1 MKERKERHTDRYG
14 DGAAR
19 MIAVCA
25 VMTALLLAVQCALS
39 FVSGVELVTAFLL
52 VFCYVFGAKYGMVTA
67 TAFSLLRN
75 FIFGFAPDV
84 IALYLIYFNAF
95 ALVFGAMGK
104 RRGHM
109 AEYVCPALVLLL
121 AAGALTAAIVGLPV
135 SPLMAA
141 RLEVM
146 LWALFAVLVALFVGS
161 VVLLALGGKARIG
174 REAAVLASLAAFCT
188 VCFTLLSD
196 VITPLFYGWS
206 MDVAIGYFYTGFF
219 AMVPQTLCAAVSV
232 TLLFYPLE
240 RAFFMVLPP
249 VRKKRLEALL
259 RARMARK
266 RGGAEQIPPSNDGR
280 TQKDMV

>member
-19 MIAVCA
+19 MVAVCA

-39 FVSGVELVTAFLL
+39 FVAGVELVTAFLL

-84 IALYLIYFNAF
+84 IVLYLIYFNAF

-104 RRGHM
+104 RRGHW

-121 AAGALTAAIVGLPV
+121 AAGALALAILGLPV

-146 LWALFAVLVALFVGS
+146 LWALFAVLLALFVGS
-161 VVLLALGGKARIG
+161 VVLLFLGGRVRIG
-174 REAAVLASLAAFCT
+174 HEVAVLASLAAFCT

>member
-1 MKERKERHTDRYG
+1 MKGRRQRAGGLGES
-14 DGAAR
+14 AAR
-19 MIAVCA
+19 MVAVCA
-25 VMTALLLAVQCALS
+25 VMTALLLAVQCALYL
-39 FVSGVELVTAFLL
+39 VAGVELVTAFLL

-104 RRGHM
+104 RRGHW

-121 AAGALTAAIVGLPV
+121 AAGALALAILGLPV

-240 RAFFMVLPP
+240 RAFCMALPP
-249 VRKKRLEALL
+249 AQKKRREALF
-259 RARMARK
+259 RARTARK

>member
-1 MKERKERHTDRYG
+1 MV
-14 DGAAR
+14 
-19 MIAVCA
+19 AVCA

-39 FVSGVELVTAFLL
+39 FVAGVELVTAFLL

-75 FIFGFAPDV
+75 FFFGFAPDV
-84 IALYLIYFNAF
+84 IVLYLIYFNAF

-104 RRGHM
+104 RRGHW

-121 AAGALTAAIVGLPV
+121 AAGALALAILGLPV

-146 LWALFAVLVALFVGS
+146 LWALFAVLLALFVGS
-161 VVLLALGGKARIG
+161 VVLLFLGGRVRIG

>member
-1 MKERKERHTDRYG
+1 MKKRKERHTDRYG

-19 MIAVCA
+19 MVAVCA

-39 FVSGVELVTAFLL
+39 FVAGVELVTAFLL

-104 RRGHM
+104 RRGHW

-121 AAGALTAAIVGLPV
+121 AAGALALAILGLPV

-146 LWALFAVLVALFVGS
+146 LWALFAVLLALFVGS
-161 VVLLALGGKARIG
+161 VVLLFLGGRVRIG

-206 MDVAIGYFYTGFF
+206 IDVAIGYFYTGFF

-266 RGGAEQIPPSNDGR
+266 RGGAEQIPPLNDGR

>member
-1 MKERKERHTDRYG
+1 MMERKERHTDRYG

-19 MIAVCA
+19 MVAVCA

-39 FVSGVELVTAFLL
+39 FVAGVELVTAFLL

-104 RRGHM
+104 RRGHW

-121 AAGALTAAIVGLPV
+121 AAGALALAILGLPV

-146 LWALFAVLVALFVGS
+146 LWALFAVLLALFVGS
-161 VVLLALGGKARIG
+161 VVLLFLGGRVRIG

-206 MDVAIGYFYTGFF
+206 IDVAIGYFYTGFLE
-219 AMVPQTLCAAVSV
+219 MVPQTLCAAVSV

>member
-19 MIAVCA
+19 MVAVCA

-39 FVSGVELVTAFLL
+39 FVAGVELVTAFLL

-104 RRGHM
+104 RRGHW

-121 AAGALTAAIVGLPV
+121 AAGALALAILGLPV

-146 LWALFAVLVALFVGS
+146 LWALFAVLLALFVGS
-161 VVLLALGGKARIG
+161 VVLLALGGRVRIG

-206 MDVAIGYFYTGFF
+206 IDVAIGYFYTGFF

>member
-19 MIAVCA
+19 MVAVCA

-39 FVSGVELVTAFLL
+39 LVAGVELVTAFLL

-259 RARMARK
+259 RARTARK

>member
-1 MKERKERHTDRYG
+1 MMERKERHTDRYG

-19 MIAVCA
+19 MVAVCA

-39 FVSGVELVTAFLL
+39 FVAGVELVTAFLL

-84 IALYLIYFNAF
+84 IALYLIYFNGF

-104 RRGHM
+104 RRGHW

-121 AAGALTAAIVGLPV
+121 AAGALALAILGLPV

-146 LWALFAVLVALFVGS
+146 LWALFAVLLALFVGS
-161 VVLLALGGKARIG
+161 VVLLILGGRVRIG

>member
-1 MKERKERHTDRYG
+1 MKGRRQRAGGLGES
-14 DGAAR
+14 AAR
-19 MIAVCA
+19 MVAVCA

-39 FVSGVELVTAFLL
+39 FVAGVELVTAFLL
-52 VFCYVFGAKYGMVTA
+52 VFCYVFGAKYGMITA

-84 IALYLIYFNAF
+84 IVLYLIYFNAF
-95 ALVFGAMGK
+95 ALLFGAMGK
-104 RRGHM
+104 RRGHV

-121 AAGALTAAIVGLPV
+121 AAGTLALAIHGLPV

-161 VVLLALGGKARIG
+161 VVLFLGDRARIG

-232 TLLFYPLE
+232 ALLFYPLD
-240 RAFFMVLPP
+240 RAFSMALSPAQ
-249 VRKKRLEALL
+249 KKRREALF
-259 RARMARK
+259 RARTARK

>member
-1 MKERKERHTDRYG
+1 MKKRKERHTDRYG

-19 MIAVCA
+19 MVAVCA

-39 FVSGVELVTAFLL
+39 FVAGVELVTAFLL

-75 FIFGFAPDV
+75 FFFGFAPDV
-84 IALYLIYFNAF
+84 IVLYLIYFNAF

-104 RRGHM
+104 RRGHW

-121 AAGALTAAIVGLPV
+121 AAGALALAILGLPV

-146 LWALFAVLVALFVGS
+146 LWALFAVLLALFVGS
-161 VVLLALGGKARIG
+161 VVLLFLGGRVRIG

>member
-1 MKERKERHTDRYG
+1 MRR
-14 DGAAR
+14 
-19 MIAVCA
+19 
-25 VMTALLLAVQCALS
+25 LAVQCALS
-39 FVSGVELVTAFLL
+39 FVAGVELVTAFLL

-84 IALYLIYFNAF
+84 IVLYLIYFNAF
-95 ALVFGAMGK
+95 ALLFGAMGK
-104 RRGHM
+104 RRSRI

-121 AAGALTAAIVGLPV
+121 AAGALALAILGLPV

-161 VVLLALGGKARIG
+161 VVLLALGGRARIG

-219 AMVPQTLCAAVSV
+219 A
-232 TLLFYPLE
+232 
-240 RAFFMVLPP
+240 RA
-249 VRKKRLEALL
+249 ALL
-259 RARMARK
+259 SSGARFLHGTFARAEKAAR
-266 RGGAEQIPPSNDGR
+266 GALQGAYGKKKGR
-280 TQKDMV
+280 SGTNPALK

>member
-1 MKERKERHTDRYG
+1 MV
-14 DGAAR
+14 
-19 MIAVCA
+19 AVCA

-52 VFCYVFGAKYGMVTA
+52 VFCYVFGAKYGMITA

-95 ALVFGAMGK
+95 ALLFGAMGK
-104 RRGHM
+104 RRSRI

-146 LWALFAVLVALFVGS
+146 LWALFAVLLALFVGS
-161 VVLLALGGKARIG
+161 VVLLFLGGRVRIG

-206 MDVAIGYFYTGFF
+206 IDVAIGYFYTGFF

-259 RARMARK
+259 RARMVRK

>member
-1 MKERKERHTDRYG
+1 MV
-14 DGAAR
+14 
-19 MIAVCA
+19 AVCA

-39 FVSGVELVTAFLL
+39 LVAGVELVTAFLL
-52 VFCYVFGAKYGMVTA
+52 VFCYVFGAKYGMITA

-84 IALYLIYFNAF
+84 IVLYLIYFNAF
-95 ALVFGAMGK
+95 ALLFGAMGK
-104 RRGHM
+104 RRGHF
-109 AEYVCPALVLLL
+109 AEYACPALVLLL
-121 AAGALTAAIVGLPV
+121 AAGTLAAAIVGLPV

-141 RLEVM
+141 RLNIM
-146 LWALFAVLVALFVGS
+146 LWALFAVLSALFVGS
-161 VVLLALGGKARIG
+161 VVLLFLGGKARIG
-174 REAAVLASLAAFCT
+174 REAAVLSALAAFST

-232 TLLFYPLE
+232 VLLFYPLE
-240 RAFFMVLPP
+240 RAFSMALSPAQ
-249 VRKKRLEALL
+249 KKRREA
-259 RARMARK
+259 RIKACAARK
-266 RGGAEQIPPSNDGR
+266 RGGAEQIQPSNDGR

>member
-1 MKERKERHTDRYG
+1 MKGRRQRAGGLGES
-14 DGAAR
+14 AAR
-19 MIAVCA
+19 MVAVCA
-25 VMTALLLAVQCALS
+25 VMTALLLAAQCALS
-39 FVSGVELVTAFLL
+39 LVAGVELVTAFLL
-52 VFCYVFGAKYGMVTA
+52 VFCYVFGVKYGMITA

-84 IALYLIYFNAF
+84 IVLYLIYFNAF
-95 ALVFGAMGK
+95 ALLFGAMGK
-104 RRGHM
+104 RRGHV

-121 AAGALTAAIVGLPV
+121 AAGTLALAIHELPV

-161 VVLLALGGKARIG
+161 VVLLFLGDRARIG
-174 REAAVLASLAAFCT
+174 REAAVLSALAAFST

-232 TLLFYPLE
+232 ALLFYPLE
-240 RAFFMVLPP
+240 RAFSMALSPAQ
-249 VRKKRLEALL
+249 KKRREALF
-259 RARMARK
+259 RARTARK